1 MNQRVVQTNALPPNV
16 VASYPVGANN
26 IFTAGKIAQQNNDM
40 LQSKLTGQN
49 GGIKS
54 CKRRKLSRRKLSKR
68 NKRSRRH
75 RKLSHRKLSHR
86 KLSHRKLRG
95 GNNPPVVIV
104 PSAPS
109 YAPNPALT
117 GATNAQITGL
127 AIATNNNAVYDK
139 TVSQGDV
146 NTIANS
152 QNRVYYG
159 SKGGSI
165 VRGRSIR
172 RRTKR
177 YSR

>member
-68 NKRSRRH
+68 NKRSRR
-75 RKLSHRKLSHR
+75 HR